1 MIYDGFSKSYDETE
15 FLKYLIDSTINEGI
29 KEFKELKKNSNENID
44 MLYRCRKITP
54 EGTHK

>member
-29 KEFKELKKNSNENID
+29 KEFKELKKN
-44 MLYRCRKITP
+44 
-54 EGTHK
+54 